1 MDESRIRAKNL
12 SPEKRESFYQAKYN
26 YYKSFNRGLL
36 IVSSVAYLFFFL
48 TDCSLYGRFAYE
60 TLFSRI
66 FIIVPFFIFE
76 YMYKKTDNYK
86 IMTVASYL
94 MIHSIIWCTDWATY
108 LLPNRDF
115 AGEGMLIMNL
125 IFVCAGFCAPYK
137 RCIVAHCAL
146 LLDIMV
152 ANIFIQYDNVIMML
166 MFNVPCVVAV
176 NVMHYKMENV
186 FLDHYLINEKLESL
200 VVHDQLTGVFNRN
213 KFKELSDSDTEEF
226 TIPSDVPLTLMI
238 IDVDFFKKVNDKYGH
253 EAGDIVLKKLA
264 KVLSSSVRAS
274 DYVIRWGGEEFIV
287 ILIGCYIEK
296 GMEIAEKIRQNVEAS
311 DNKVCPVTV
320 SIGVA
325 QYKGGSYHSVI
336 ECADEALY
344 IAKTSGRNRV
354 VEYKK
359 EEE

>member
-1 MDESRIRAKNL
+1 MDKSKITAKSL
-12 SPEKRESFYQAKYN
+12 SAEKRERFYQAKYN

-36 IVSSVAYLFFFL
+36 IVSTIAYLFFFL
-48 TDCSLYGRFAYE
+48 TDCGLYGRFAYE
-60 TLFSRI
+60 TLFSRV
-66 FIIVPFFIFE
+66 FIIVPFSIFLFL
-76 YMYKKTDNYK
+76 YKKTEKYK
-86 IMTVASYL
+86 IMAVASFL
-94 MIHSIIWCTDWATY
+94 MIHAIIWCTDWATY
-108 LLPNRDF
+108 ILPNREF

-137 RCIVAHCAL
+137 YCIVAHCAL
-146 LLDIMV
+146 LVDILI
-152 ANIFIQYDNVIMML
+152 ANIFIQYDNVMMML

-176 NVMHYKMENV
+176 CIMHYTMENV
-186 FLDHYLINEKLESL
+186 FLDHYLVTEKLENL

-226 TIPSDVPLTLMI
+226 ILPYDVPLTLMI

-287 ILIGCYIEK
+287 MLVGCQIEK
-296 GMEIAEKIRQNVEAS
+296 GLEIAEKIRKNVEAS

-344 IAKTSGRNRV
+344 LAKTSGRNQV

-359 EEE
+359 EE